1 MIVLGVN
8 EVCCG
13 CDLHAELSR
22 VAVEGSLLRAEA
34 QGLVPKH
41 KHFSNCLPMFGK
53 L

>member
-34 QGLVPKH
+34 QGLVP
-41 KHFSNCLPMFGK
+41 MFVLTFRLNGG